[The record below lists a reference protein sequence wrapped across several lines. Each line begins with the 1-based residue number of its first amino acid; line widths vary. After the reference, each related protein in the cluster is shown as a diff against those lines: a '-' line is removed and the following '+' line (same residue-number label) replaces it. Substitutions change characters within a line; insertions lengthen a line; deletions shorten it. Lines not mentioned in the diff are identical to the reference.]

1 MIDIE
6 KRLRRTF
13 SSMAANE
20 SLADGLP
27 EDAAA
32 DLLKWSETIAEQ
44 FVLKTSAME
53 DAVADEY
60 LAPYS
65 SALRKMMRAVGHWVI
80 ETDQAVRVEWW
91 NRIEQNCKTLYG
103 DPFVLPQMDKV
114 WSQLPSGAD
123 ARSTLAFVQ
132 RIIENQRAKG

>member
-20 SLADGLP
+20 SLADGLA

-32 DLLKWSETIAEQ
+32 SMLQWGETIAKQ

-53 DAVADEY
+53 DDMAEEF

-65 SALRKMMRAVGHWVI
+65 SALRKMMRAIGHWVV
-80 ETDQAVRVEWW
+80 ETDQDAREEWW
-91 NRIEQNCKTLYG
+91 NRIEQNGKTLYG
-103 DPFVLPQMDKV
+103 DGFVIPKMEMVL
-114 WSQLPSGAD
+114 SQLPPDAD
-123 ARSTLAFVQ
+123 TQTVTAFIQ
-132 RIIENQRAKG
+132 RVIENQKARG

>member
-20 SLADGLP
+20 SLADGLT
-27 EDAAA
+27 EEAAA
-32 DLLKWSETIAEQ
+32 SLLKWSETIAKQ

-53 DAVADEY
+53 DDMAEEF

-65 SALRKMMRAVGHWVI
+65 SALRKMMRAMGHWVV
-80 ETDQAVRVEWW
+80 ETDQDAREEWW
-91 NRIEQNCKTLYG
+91 NRIEQNGKTLYG
-103 DPFVLPQMDKV
+103 DSFVIPKMEAIMP
-114 WSQLPSGAD
+114 QLPVGTD
-123 ARSTLAFVQ
+123 AQTMITFIQ
-132 RIIENQRAKG
+132 RLIENQKARG

>member
-20 SLADGLP
+20 SLADGLT

-32 DLLKWSETIAEQ
+32 SMLKWGEVIAEQ
-44 FVLKTSAME
+44 LVLRTSQME
-53 DAVADEY
+53 DSVADEF

-65 SALRKMMRAVGHWVI
+65 SALRKMMRAIAHWAV
-80 ETDQAVRVEWW
+80 ETDPTIRFEWW
-91 NRIEQNCKTLYG
+91 NRIEQNGKTLYG
-103 DPFVLPQMDKV
+103 DRFVLPQMETV
-114 WSQLPSGAD
+114 LTQMPSDAD
-123 ARSTLAFVQ
+123 IQATVTFIQ
-132 RIIENQRAKG
+132 RLIETQRAKG